1 MVINHFLNGFEAYS
15 TEDNFLSGTII
26 LVKIP
31 WLRKSQDIR
40 QKLKLLFCYMVISSN
55 CP

>member
-1 MVINHFLNGFEAYS
+1 MVINHFLNGLEDYS
-15 TEDNFLSGTII
+15 TEENFLSCTITMA
-26 LVKIP
+26 KIP

-40 QKLKLLFCYMVISSN
+40 QKLKLLFCYMVMSSN